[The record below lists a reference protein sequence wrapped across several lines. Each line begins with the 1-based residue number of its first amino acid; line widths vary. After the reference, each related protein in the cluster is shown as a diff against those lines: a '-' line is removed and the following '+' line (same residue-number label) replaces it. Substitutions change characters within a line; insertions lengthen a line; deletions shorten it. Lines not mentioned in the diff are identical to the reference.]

1 MARGV
6 ETALHRGRSESHSR
20 TSEGEALGNYLPWLA
35 RRRCVAPIADS
46 SSARLWKPYHKVR
59 GARRR
64 HSGGPRVAIDVEGLG
79 PKSRS
84 PPALALDFLPD
95 SQPLF
100 AFGREGLLALGIVRI
115 SAPSLAQSSYSG
127 QSPVLKRPIPY
138 AVQRLQGPSAYA
150 KHPYQSRHPLD
161 EQARRGSS
169 RRNPILPSTR
179 IYDVIFGKSIPHF
192 KAHPLRSALSF

>member
-1 MARGV
+1 V
-6 ETALHRGRSESHSR
+6 F
-20 TSEGEALGNYLPWLA
+20 
-35 RRRCVAPIADS
+35 APIADS

-100 AFGREGLLALGIVRI
+100 AFGREGLLAGWCRKDIRTVIGPRFVFRTI
-115 SAPSLAQSSYSG
+115 SRA
-127 QSPVLKRPIPY
+127 
-138 AVQRLQGPSAYA
+138 
-150 KHPYQSRHPLD
+150 
-161 EQARRGSS
+161 
-169 RRNPILPSTR
+169 
-179 IYDVIFGKSIPHF
+179 
-192 KAHPLRSALSF
+192 